1 MSFCLLCL
9 LALLG
14 TALCGG
20 CLNEDRFGAGE
31 PFDRTAELHGIM
43 SGEMNASEAGANPMN
58 IQQYLGSRT
67 GDLRKWLESD
77 CSVQSDD
84 KIITCYPS

>member
-1 MSFCLLCL
+1 MKTSLCLLCL
-9 LALLG
+9 LVLLG

-58 IQQYLGSRT
+58 IQQYLGPGPVICENGSSQIAQCNQT
-67 GDLRKWLESD
+67 TK
-77 CSVQSDD
+77 
-84 KIITCYPS
+84 